1 MKRGILALQVP
12 EKCTPHGVPLP
23 SPLFTKWLSPET
35 PAGTGIDYFVE
46 KNGSQQVGLDLLKP
60 LMADHF
66 VGESTVLKLGG
77 YEKAAAVLK
86 NSLPTNKR
94 TQSGD
99 LGELLATEY
108 VNSQTE
114 FTVPIKKL
122 KWKSDRQMPM
132 HGNDVL
138 GLNYTSNP
146 RKILKCECKS
156 RSQFGESAVTEA
168 SNGLDGFDG
177 RPNPS
182 TLAFITK
189 RLYEENRDDEGKMWS
204 ELQTKDPLP
213 AKNVTHMVFALGG
226 NDPTPSLA
234 KCPKAKVNGI
244 QRKHAAIKLSAYG
257 DFIKA
262 VYTVDG
268 K

>member
-1 MKRGILALQVP
+1 VQ
-12 EKCTPHGVPLP
+12 LP
-23 SPLFTKWLSPET
+23 SELFLKWLEPASPS
-35 PAGTGIDYFVE
+35 ATGIDYFVE
-46 KNGSQQVGLDLLKP
+46 KKGGQQIGLSLLKP
-60 LMADHF
+60 LFADHF
-66 VGESTVLKLGG
+66 VGESTVMKLGG
-77 YEKAAAVLK
+77 YEKASEVLK
-86 NSLPTNKR
+86 YSLPTNKR

-108 VNSQTE
+108 VNAQTE

-138 GLNYTSNP
+138 GLDYTSTP
-146 RKILKCECKS
+146 RRILKCECKS
-156 RSQFGESAVTEA
+156 RGQFSESAVTEA

-189 RLYEENRDDEGKMWS
+189 RLFEENKDDEAKMWS

-213 AKNVTHMVFALGG
+213 AKNLTQMVFALGG
-226 NDPTPSLA
+226 NDPTPALA
-234 KCPKAKVNGI
+234 KCPKAKVKGI
-244 QRKHAAIKLSAYG
+244 QRKHAAIKISAYA
-257 DFIKA
+257 DFMKA

>member
-1 MKRGILALQVP
+1 MGLQCFSGVRTPVP
-12 EKCTPHGVPLP
+12 
-23 SPLFTKWLSPET
+23 SDLFSKWLEPGSSSVT
-35 PAGTGIDYFVE
+35 AIDYFVE
-46 KNGSQQVGLDLLKP
+46 RKSSQQVGLSLLRP

-66 VGESTVLKLGG
+66 VGELNVLKLGG
-77 YEKAAAVLK
+77 YEKSAETLK

-99 LGELLATEY
+99 MGELLATEY

-122 KWKSDRQMPM
+122 QWKSDRQMPM

-138 GLNYTSNP
+138 GLNYKSSP
-146 RKILKCECKS
+146 RQILKCECKS
-156 RSQFGESAVTEA
+156 RGQFGDSAVTEA
-168 SNGLDGFDG
+168 SDGLNQYDG

-182 TLAFITK
+182 TVAFITK
-189 RLYEENRDDEGKMWS
+189 RLFEQNKDDEAKIWS

-213 AKNVTHMVFALGG
+213 AKNLTQMVFALGG
-226 NDPTPSLA
+226 NDPTPALA
-234 KCPKAKVNGI
+234 KCPMAKVKGI
-244 QRKHAAIKLSAYG
+244 HRKHAAIRLFAYP
-257 DFIKA
+257 DFMKA

>member
-1 MKRGILALQVP
+1 M
-12 EKCTPHGVPLP
+12 P
-23 SPLFTKWLSPET
+23 SELFSKWLEPGSPSAAE
-35 PAGTGIDYFVE
+35 IDYFVE
-46 KNGSQQVGLDLLKP
+46 KKGAQPTGLSLLKT
-60 LMADHF
+60 LVADHF
-66 VGESTVLKLGG
+66 VGESTVMKLGG
-77 YEKAAAVLK
+77 YEKAASVLES
-86 NSLPTNKR
+86 SLPTNKR

-122 KWKSDRQMPM
+122 RWKSDRQMPM

-146 RKILKCECKS
+146 RRILKCECKS
-156 RSQFGESAVTEA
+156 RKQFGDSAVTEA
-168 SNGLDGFDG
+168 SDGLDGFDG

-182 TLAFITK
+182 TVAFITK
-189 RLYEENRDDEGKMWS
+189 RLFEDNRDKEAQMWN

-213 AKNVTHMVFALGG
+213 TKNHTQMVFALGG
-226 NDPTPSLA
+226 NDPTPALA
-234 KCPKAKVNGI
+234 KCPKSKIKGI
-244 QRKHAAIKLSAYG
+244 QRKHAAIRVSAYE

>member
-1 MKRGILALQVP
+1 MAIMELQCLCGVRTPVP
-12 EKCTPHGVPLP
+12 
-23 SPLFTKWLSPET
+23 SDLFSKWLEPGSSS
-35 PAGTGIDYFVE
+35 GTAIEYFVE
-46 KNGSQQVGLDLLKP
+46 KKGSQQVGLCLLKP

-66 VGESTVLKLGG
+66 VGELNVLKLGG
-77 YEKAAAVLK
+77 YEKSAETLK

-99 LGELLATEY
+99 MGELLATEY

-122 KWKSDRQMPM
+122 QWKSDRQMPM

-138 GLNYTSNP
+138 GLNYKSSP
-146 RKILKCECKS
+146 RQILKCECKS
-156 RSQFGESAVTEA
+156 RGQFGDSAVTEA
-168 SNGLDGFDG
+168 SDGLNQYDG

-182 TLAFITK
+182 TVAFITK
-189 RLYEENRDDEGKMWS
+189 RLFEQNKDDEAKIWS

-213 AKNVTHMVFALGG
+213 AKNLTQMVFALGG
-226 NDPTPSLA
+226 NDPTPALA
-234 KCPKAKVNGI
+234 KCPKAKVKGI
-244 QRKHAAIKLSAYG
+244 QRKHAAIRLSAYP
-257 DFIKA
+257 DFMKA

>member
-1 MKRGILALQVP
+1 VS
-12 EKCTPHGVPLP
+12 PLP
-23 SPLFTKWLSPET
+23 SPLFSKWLSPGT
-35 PAGTGIDYFVE
+35 PSGTGIDYFVE
-46 KNGSQQVGLDLLKP
+46 KNGGQQVGLDLLKP

-77 YEKAAAVLK
+77 YEKACEVLK

-99 LGELLATEY
+99 FGELLATEY

-156 RSQFGESAVTEA
+156 RNQFGESAVTEA

-213 AKNVTHMVFALGG
+213 AKNLTHMVFALGG

-234 KCPKAKVNGI
+234 KCPKAKVLGI
-244 QRKHAAIKLSAYG
+244 QRKHAAVKLSAYA
-257 DFIKA
+257 DFMKA
-262 VYTVDG
+262 VFTVDG

>member
-1 MKRGILALQVP
+1 M
-12 EKCTPHGVPLP
+12 P
-23 SPLFTKWLSPET
+23 SELFSKWLEAGSPSG
-35 PAGTGIDYFVE
+35 AGIDYFVE
-46 KNGSQQVGLDLLKP
+46 KNGNQKVGLDLLKP

-77 YEKAAAVLK
+77 YEKAYTVLK

-138 GLNYTSNP
+138 GLSYENTP
-146 RKILKCECKS
+146 RRVLKCECKS
-156 RSQFGESAVTEA
+156 RNRFGDSAVAEA

-189 RLYEENRDDEGKMWS
+189 RLFEENKDDEAKMWS
-204 ELQTKDPLP
+204 ELQTKDALP
-213 AKNVTHMVFALGG
+213 ARNITQMVFALGG
-226 NDPTPSLA
+226 NDPTPFLA

-244 QRKHAAIKLSAYG
+244 QRKHAAIKLSTYA
-257 DFIKA
+257 DFVET
-262 VYTVDG
+262 VYNVNG

>member
-1 MKRGILALQVP
+1 L
-12 EKCTPHGVPLP
+12 
-23 SPLFTKWLSPET
+23 SSDLFSKWLEPGSSSG
-35 PAGTGIDYFVE
+35 AAIDYFVE
-46 KNGSQQVGLDLLKP
+46 KNGGQQVGLNLLKP

-66 VGESTVLKLGG
+66 VGESTVMKLGG
-77 YEKAAAVLK
+77 YERSAEVLR

-99 LGELLATEY
+99 MGELLATEY

-122 KWKSDRQMPM
+122 QWKSDRQMPM

-138 GLNYTSNP
+138 GLNYKSSP
-146 RKILKCECKS
+146 RQILKCECKS
-156 RSQFGESAVTEA
+156 RGQFGDSAVTEA
-168 SNGLDGFDG
+168 SDGLNQYDG

-182 TLAFITK
+182 TVAFITK
-189 RLYEENRDDEGKMWS
+189 RLLEQDRDDEAKMWS

-213 AKNVTHMVFALGG
+213 GKTITQMVFALCG
-226 NDPTPSLA
+226 NDPTLALA
-234 KCPKAKVNGI
+234 KCPKAKVRGI
-244 QRKHAAIKLSAYG
+244 QRKHAAIRLVTYP

-262 VYTVDG
+262 VYSVDG

>member
-1 MKRGILALQVP
+1 M
-12 EKCTPHGVPLP
+12 P
-23 SPLFTKWLSPET
+23 SELFSKWLIPTT
-35 PAGTGIDYFVE
+35 PSGAGIDYYVE
-46 KNGSQQVGLDLLKP
+46 KKGGQQVGLMLLRP

-66 VGESTVLKLGG
+66 VGEATVMKLGG
-77 YEKAAAVLK
+77 YEKAFAVLK

-122 KWKSDRQMPM
+122 QWKSDRQMPM

-156 RSQFGESAVTEA
+156 RNQFGDSAVTEA

-189 RLYEENRDDEGKMWS
+189 RLFEENRDDEGKMWS
-204 ELQTKDPLP
+204 ELQTKDSLP
-213 AKNVTHMVFALGG
+213 AKNMTQMVFALGG

-234 KCPKAKVNGI
+234 KCPKAKVKGI
-244 QRKHAAIKLSAYG
+244 QRTHAAIRLFAYT

>member
-1 MKRGILALQVP
+1 LEPG
-12 EKCTPHGVPLP
+12 
-23 SPLFTKWLSPET
+23 SSS
-35 PAGTGIDYFVE
+35 GTAIDYFVE
-46 KNGSQQVGLDLLKP
+46 KQDGQQVGLSLLKP
-60 LMADHF
+60 LMANHF
-66 VGESTVLKLGG
+66 VGESNVLKLGG
-77 YEKAAAVLK
+77 YEKSAEVLK

-99 LGELLATEY
+99 MGELLATEY

-122 KWKSDRQMPM
+122 QWKSDRQMPM

-138 GLNYTSNP
+138 GLNYASSP
-146 RKILKCECKS
+146 RQILKCECKS
-156 RSQFGESAVTEA
+156 RSQFGNSAVTEA
-168 SNGLDGFDG
+168 SDGLNQFDG

-182 TLAFITK
+182 TLSFITK
-189 RLYEENRDDEGKMWS
+189 RLLEQNKDDEAKMWS

-213 AKNVTHMVFALGG
+213 AKNLTQMVFALGG
-226 NDPTPSLA
+226 NDPTPALA
-234 KCPKAKVNGI
+234 KCPKAKIDGI
-244 QRKHAAIKLSAYG
+244 QRKHAAIRLSAYTE
-257 DFIKA
+257 FMKA